1 VSALPQSDVEPFAEL
16 SIGKNRVALLRD
28 GTQTYPAMLRA
39 IAAARSTICLESYI
53 FEEDEIG
60 QRFAQAL
67 IERARAGVE
76 VNLMVD
82 AFASPLGGAFLRELS
97 DAGVRVVHFGGIFG
111 HRTPQAM
118 RWRKLFS
125 RLWHRDHRKLLTV
138 DGEVGFTGGLNIDA
152 AHADVREGGAGWR
165 DTDVRIVGPA
175 AADLQQCFLGNWR
188 RQGGPDVDARRYA
201 PPEPGDGCVR
211 IVANELALRRRDM
224 RKEYLRAIRAATKRI
239 WITQGYFLPPLG
251 TRMALRKAA
260 RRGVDVRVILGGTT
274 DVKAVLYASRALYG
288 GLLAA
293 GARLFE
299 WRGTVLHAKT
309 AVIDGRWGTVGSTN
323 FDYRSWYLNL
333 ELNAVIED
341 EKFGAAVELL
351 FERDLPHCHAVT
363 LAEWRAR
370 PWLSRILSGILYWF
384 RDWL

>member
-1 VSALPQSDVEPFAEL
+1 VTALAQSDIEPFAEL
-16 SIGKNRVALLRD
+16 GIGENRVALLRD

-53 FEEDEIG
+53 FQEDEIG
-60 QRFAQAL
+60 HRFAQAL
-67 IERARAGVE
+67 SERARAGVE

-82 AFASPLGGAFLRELS
+82 AFASPLGGAFLRELG
-97 DAGVRVVHFGGIFG
+97 DAGVRVVRFNTLG
-111 HRTPQAM
+111 
-118 RWRKLFS
+118 WRRLFS
-125 RLWHRDHRKLLTV
+125 RLWHRDHRKLLTL
-138 DGEVGFTGGLNIDA
+138 DGEVGFTGGMNIDLE
-152 AHADVREGGAGWR
+152 HADVREGGAGWR

-175 AADLQQCFLGNWR
+175 ATDLQQCFLRNWR
-188 RQGGPDVDARRYA
+188 RQGGPEVDARRYA
-201 PPEPGDGCVR
+201 PPQPGDGRVR
-211 IVANELALRRRDM
+211 IVANELELRRRDM
-224 RKEYLRAIRAATKRI
+224 RKEYLRAIRAATRRI
-239 WITQGYFLPPLG
+239 WLTQGYFLPPLS

-274 DVKAVLYASRALYG
+274 DVNAVLWASRALYG

-293 GARLFE
+293 GARIFE

-323 FDYRSWYLNL
+323 FDYRSLYLNL
-333 ELNAVIED
+333 ELNAVVED
-341 EKFGAAVELL
+341 EKFGAALESL
-351 FERDLPHCHAVT
+351 FEGDLPHCHTVT

-370 PWLSRILSGILYWF
+370 PWLSRLLSGILYWF